1 MAVRFPKLIIVAAP
15 SGAGKTTLCR
25 KLLQEFPEEMAL
37 SISTTTRD
45 PRPGEQDGREYF
57 FCSRTEFESKIAR
70 GEFAEWARVHERLYG
85 TSRDILDRTLE
96 SGKSVLLDIDV
107 QGAAS
112 LRAAYAGRTFSVFV
126 VPPSM
131 EVLEARLRARQSES
145 EEAIALRLQNARA
158 EMKRASEFDKVLIND
173 TFEHAYAQLRQ
184 WVLEQTGSL
193 HT

>member
-25 KLLQEFPEEMAL
+25 KLLQEFPDDMAL
-37 SISTTTRD
+37 SISTTTRA
-45 PRPGEQDGREYF
+45 PRPGEQQGREYF
-57 FCSRTEFESKIAR
+57 FCDREEFESKIAR
-70 GEFAEWARVHERLYG
+70 GEFAEWARVHDRLYG
-85 TSRDILDRTLE
+85 TSREVLDRTLD
-96 SGKSVLLDIDV
+96 SGRSVLLDIDV

-112 LRAAYAGRTFSVFV
+112 LRTAYPGKTFSVFV

-131 EVLEARLRARQSES
+131 EILESRLRARKSES
-145 EEAIALRLQNARA
+145 EEAIALRLQNARD
-158 EMKRASEFDKVLIND
+158 EMKRAPEFDKVLVND

>member
-1 MAVRFPKLIIVAAP
+1 MAVRYPKLIIVAAP

-25 KLLQEFPEEMAL
+25 KLLQEFPDDMAL

-45 PRPGEQDGREYF
+45 PRPGEQHGREYF
-57 FCSRTEFESKIAR
+57 FCAREEFETKTQR
-70 GEFAEWARVHERLYG
+70 GEFAEWAQVHDRLYG
-85 TSRDILDRTLE
+85 TSREVLDRTLE
-96 SGKSVLLDIDV
+96 SGRSVLLDIDV

-112 LRAAYAGRTFSVFV
+112 LRAAYPGRTFSVFV

-131 EVLEARLRARQSES
+131 EILESRLRARKSES
-145 EEAIALRLQNARA
+145 EEAIALRLQNARD
-158 EMKRASEFDKVLIND
+158 EMKRAPEFDKVLVND